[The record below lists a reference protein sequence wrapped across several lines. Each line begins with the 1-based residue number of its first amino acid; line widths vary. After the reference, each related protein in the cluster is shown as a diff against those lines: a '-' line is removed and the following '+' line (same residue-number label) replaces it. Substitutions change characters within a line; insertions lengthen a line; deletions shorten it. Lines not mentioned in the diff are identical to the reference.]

1 VGIVRGGPG
10 FKLAE
15 RVADFVRDRELL
27 VEGDA
32 VIVGVSGGPDS
43 MCLLHVLSRFELDL
57 DLLVAH
63 VDHGLSDSS
72 EEVAA
77 RVAREAAEAG
87 FDVHVARAK
96 GLEGSNLQERARDFR
111 YAFFDTLAVQEGAR
125 VIATGHTLDD
135 RVETTLARLIHG
147 AGGDGLAGLRPR
159 AGNRIHPLL
168 PLRRGDT
175 RSYCD
180 EVGLTYHDDPAN
192 EDPRF
197 ERSRIRSDV
206 IGAIEAGW
214 GEGSVRAMATAI
226 DRLGEDADALG
237 GQAETL
243 FAGLMKED
251 TERRLRF
258 DLATIRRLPRAL
270 QRRILELAVGRVRD
284 RAGGINAALDAVAG
298 KTQKPDARFA
308 VAEGGEIV
316 VGTDEVIVVPPFRAD
331 EKKK

>member
-15 RVADFVRDRELL
+15 RVADYVRDHELL

-32 VIVGVSGGPDS
+32 VVVGVSGGPDS

-63 VDHGLSDSS
+63 VDHGLSDMS

-96 GLEGSNLQERARDFR
+96 GLAGSNLQERARDFR
-111 YAFFDTLAVQEGAR
+111 YAFFHTLATQEGAR

-135 RVETTLARLIHG
+135 RVETTLARFIHG
-147 AGGDGLAGLRPR
+147 AGGDGLVGIRPK
-159 AGNRIHPLL
+159 AGNRVHPLL
-168 PLRRGDT
+168 PLRRGET

-180 EVGLTYHDDPAN
+180 EVGLTYFDDPGN
-192 EDPRF
+192 DDTRF
-197 ERSRIRSDV
+197 ERSRVRSDV
-206 IGAIEAGW
+206 IGAIEEGW
-214 GEGSVRAMATAI
+214 GEGSIRAMATAI
-226 DRLGEDADALG
+226 DRLGEDADALAA
-237 GQAETL
+237 QAETL
-243 FAGLMKED
+243 FAGLVKED
-251 TERRLRF
+251 AEGRVRF
-258 DLATIRRLPRAL
+258 DLATVRRLPRAL

-284 RAGGINAALDAVAG
+284 RAGGINPALDAIAG
-298 KTQKPDARFA
+298 KTQKREARFA
-308 VAEGGEIV
+308 VVEGGEIV
-316 VGTDEVIVVPPFRAD
+316 VGVDEVVVVPPFRAD